1 MQPVELGH
9 SARPLPASFDGT
21 LRLALLVSFPV
32 IGLHQFLHTSPAAL
46 LASPL
51 DQSLRWVSDALL
63 ALPLAAAAIWAGHR
77 IASRSGPGPDR
88 VWDVFAC
95 SCAIALLLALL
106 LAPVWFGHDETSGL
120 TRSQAVVPAH
130 SHDHGAVN
138 GAGGGLLYALVAVPL
153 AAVALW
159 AGYWITSRF
168 RLWRPRAADVFAC
181 LSVIVP
187 LLAIALAAA
196 WLLLQAAGEA
206 AASQVNYTSALLSVH
221 VHSHAF
227 FAHTPLSRVP
237 AGPRVTGTPFAFAYQ
252 VAHAVQDGLAG
263 QAIGLPVT
271 FMALLWRTRGQRG
284 RSGSDSQVSNEGT
297 ENELVQPI
305 EPPRFA

>member
-1 MQPVELGH
+1 MQSLELGH
-9 SARPLPASFDGT
+9 SPRQRPARFDDT

-32 IGLHQFLHTSPAAL
+32 IGLGQFLHTSPGAL
-46 LASPL
+46 AASPL
-51 DQSLRWVSDALL
+51 YQSLRWVSGALL
-63 ALPLAAAAIWAGHR
+63 ALPLVAAAVWAGHW
-77 IASRSGPGPDR
+77 IASRTVRGPDR
-88 VWDVFAC
+88 VWDVFAR

-106 LAPVWFGHDETSGL
+106 LAPVWFGHDTTAGPAQD
-120 TRSQAVVPAH
+120 QAVVSAH
-130 SHDHGAVN
+130 SHSHGEVS
-138 GAGGGLLYALVAVPL
+138 GAGGGLLYVLVSVPL
-153 AAVALW
+153 AAAALW
-159 AGYWITSRF
+159 AGYWISNRLRF
-168 RLWRPRAADVFAC
+168 WRHRAADVFAC

-227 FAHTPLSRVP
+227 FAHPPLSHVSAAP
-237 AGPRVTGTPFAFAYQ
+237 PVTGTPFAFAYQ

-284 RSGSDSQVSNEGT
+284 RSSSDRQVSNEGI
-297 ENELVQPI
+297 ENELV
-305 EPPRFA
+305 